1 MSDRSLTPDLLL
13 GAYASGIFPMADNRD
28 DPRIYWVEPRRR
40 GVIPMDVFHLSRSL
54 RKRLTKKN
62 YTVHLDADFDAV
74 LDACADRPETWIN
87 DTIRD
92 LMQEL
97 ADRGH
102 AHAFS
107 VQDEAGNLIGG
118 MYGLSIGSAFFG
130 ESMFSRARDGS
141 KIALAWALDHL
152 RRTGFTL
159 FDTQFITDHL
169 RSLGAEEISRDCYM
183 SRLRQALDR
192 QADIHA
198 LPLETDAYA
207 VVQRMT
213 QTS

>member
-40 GVIPMDVFHLSRSL
+40 GIIPMDAFHLSRSL
-54 RKRLTKKN
+54 RKRLKKYN
-62 YTVHLDADFDAV
+62 YTVHLNADFEAV

-92 LMQEL
+92 LMLEL
-97 ADRGH
+97 ADRSH

-107 VQDEAGNLIGG
+107 VRDDADEVIGG

-130 ESMFSRARDGS
+130 ESMFSKARDGS
-141 KIALAWALDHL
+141 KIALTWAIDHL

-169 RSLGAEEISRDCYM
+169 KSLGAEEISRERYM
-183 SRLRQALDR
+183 ARLRQALD
-192 QADIHA
+192 QHADIHA
-198 LPLETDAYA
+198 SPLESDPHA